1 MKKIYLLLTFLFL
14 NIFSQNAFSQ
24 KKDVLYEKLD
34 LFGDILETIN
44 KEYFKQINEGE
55 VIDGA
60 INGMLQSLDPYSSY
74 MSPKTFKSMNT
85 ETKGEF
91 GGLGIEVTM
100 EAGLVKVISPID
112 DTPADRAGIR
122 SGDYIIKLDK
132 KQVKG
137 LTLDEAVNTMRGK
150 SGTPITLTIRRI
162 DVDEPIIVKIVRE
175 TINKEY
181 FKQINEGEVIDG
193 AINGMLQS
201 LDPYSSY
208 MSPKTFK
215 SMNTETKGE
224 FGGLGIEVTME
235 AGLVKVI
242 SPIDDTPADRAGIK
256 SGDYI
261 IKLDN
266 KQVKGLTL
274 DEAVNT
280 MRGKSGTPITLT
292 IRRIDVDE
300 PIIVKIVRETIKTKS
315 VVSEIKENIGYLRL
329 RSFNEK
335 SGDELIDKI
344 REIGRSKP
352 SLTGYILDLRNNPG
366 GLLSQAIKISDA
378 FLDSGEIVSTKG
390 RDPKDIKVYN
400 SKKGDEIN
408 GKPLIVLINKGSASA
423 SEIVA
428 GALKDHKRAI
438 VIGEKSFGKGSVQSI
453 MPLSNGGGL
462 RLTTAKYYLPSGET
476 IEEIGVQ
483 PDIKVEPQ
491 KDNFKINDPINDNQL
506 IYALKLLKAS

>member
-1 MKKIYLLLTFLFL
+1 MKKIYLLLTLLFL
-14 NIFSQNAFSQ
+14 NLLSQNAFSQ
-24 KKDVLYEKLD
+24 KKDVLYEKVD

-74 MSPKTFKSMNT
+74 MSPKTFKN
-85 ETKGEF
+85 
-91 GGLGIEVTM
+91 
-100 EAGLVKVISPID
+100 
-112 DTPADRAGIR
+112 
-122 SGDYIIKLDK
+122 
-132 KQVKG
+132 
-137 LTLDEAVNTMRGK
+137 
-150 SGTPITLTIRRI
+150 
-162 DVDEPIIVKIVRE
+162 
-175 TINKEY
+175 
-181 FKQINEGEVIDG
+181 
-193 AINGMLQS
+193 
-201 LDPYSSY
+201 
-208 MSPKTFK
+208 
-215 SMNTETKGE
+215 MNTETKGE

-292 IRRIDVDE
+292 IRRIDVDD

-315 VVSEIKENIGYLRL
+315 VVSEVKENIGYLRL

-344 REIGRSKP
+344 REISRSKP
-352 SLTGYILDLRNNPG
+352 NITGHILDLRNNPG

-438 VIGEKSFGKGSVQSI
+438 IIGEKSFGKGSVQSI

-483 PDIKVEPQ
+483 PDIKVEQQ
-491 KDNFKINDPINDNQL
+491 KDNFKINDPTNDNQL
-506 IYALKLLKAS
+506 IYALKLLKVS